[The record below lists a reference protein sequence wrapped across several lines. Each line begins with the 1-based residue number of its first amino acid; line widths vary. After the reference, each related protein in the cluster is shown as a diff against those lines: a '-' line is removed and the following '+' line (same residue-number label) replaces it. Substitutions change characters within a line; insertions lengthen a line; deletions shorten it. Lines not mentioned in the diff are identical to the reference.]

1 MGSTTFCGYMR
12 YVNRNLATFSGDHQ
26 SLRRGHVLSMA
37 TAMAA
42 TASSVAAPP
51 SLHAAPAPPVSTSDI
66 MSRNYNVDKTVSG
79 RRLSEAWREVHGS
92 NNWEGL
98 MDPLNPLLRL
108 EIIRYGEFVTACYK
122 AFDLDPNSNR
132 YLHCKYG
139 KASMLREVG
148 LSGSG
153 YQVTKYIYAATDL
166 PDIGISF
173 SGGGDGDVARWIGYV
188 AMCTDEEEVKRL
200 GRRDVLVTFRGTVTH
215 SEWIANLMSS
225 LTPANLNPFEP
236 RDDVKVQAGFL
247 NLYTSANKNESRLG
261 LGSCRQQLLSEIS
274 RILNQYKG
282 EELSITLAGHSM
294 GSSLATLL
302 AYDITELGMNGEIP
316 VTVFSFA
323 GPRVGNSGFKDRCE
337 ELGVRVLRVVNVNDP
352 ITKLPGVFF
361 NENFRVFGMER
372 FSCYVHVGVEL
383 LLDFFKVHDP
393 SCVHDLESHINL
405 LRCPKT
411 LSLFRRR
418 DDRGGGDFDFVR
430 LAKELFRF
438 GEQNIAGFQW
448 EWTKAA
454 LWLYLLLTVINL
466 DSYTAA

>member
-1 MGSTTFCGYMR
+1 
-12 YVNRNLATFSGDHQ
+12 
-26 SLRRGHVLSMA
+26 
-37 TAMAA
+37 
-42 TASSVAAPP
+42 
-51 SLHAAPAPPVSTSDI
+51 
-66 MSRNYNVDKTVSG
+66 
-79 RRLSEAWREVHGS
+79 
-92 NNWEGL
+92 
-98 MDPLNPLLRL
+98 MDPLDPNLRL

-122 AFDLDPNSNR
+122 AFDLDPNSSR

-148 LSGSG
+148 LGGSG
-153 YQVTKYIYAATDL
+153 YEVTKYIYAL
-166 PDIGISF
+166 PDIGISL
-173 SGGGDGDVARWIGYV
+173 SGGGGADVARWIGYV
-188 AMCTDEEEVKRL
+188 AVCTDEEAVKRL

-225 LTPANLNPFEP
+225 LTPAKLNPFEP
-236 RDDVKVQAGFL
+236 ADDVKVQAGFL
-247 NLYTSANKNESRLG
+247 SLYTSSNQAESRLG

-274 RILNQYKG
+274 RILNEYKG

-337 ELGVRVLRVVNVNDP
+337 GLGVRVLRIVNVNDP

-361 NENFRVFGMER
+361 NEKFRVFGMER

-411 LSLFRRR
+411 LGDVPFRGEKHRR
-418 DDRGGGDFDFVR
+418 IPMGMDQSSPLALPTFDCH
-430 LAKELFRF
+430 
-438 GEQNIAGFQW
+438 
-448 EWTKAA
+448 
-454 LWLYLLLTVINL
+454 
-466 DSYTAA
+466 

>member
-1 MGSTTFCGYMR
+1 
-12 YVNRNLATFSGDHQ
+12 
-26 SLRRGHVLSMA
+26 
-37 TAMAA
+37 
-42 TASSVAAPP
+42 
-51 SLHAAPAPPVSTSDI
+51 
-66 MSRNYNVDKTVSG
+66 
-79 RRLSEAWREVHGS
+79 
-92 NNWEGL
+92 
-98 MDPLNPLLRL
+98 MDPLDPNLRL

-122 AFDLDPNSNR
+122 AFDLDPNSSR

-148 LSGSG
+148 LGGSG
-153 YQVTKYIYAATDL
+153 YEVTKYIYAL
-166 PDIGISF
+166 PDIGISL
-173 SGGGDGDVARWIGYV
+173 SGGGGADVARWIGYV
-188 AMCTDEEEVKRL
+188 AVCTDEEEVKRL

-225 LTPANLNPFEP
+225 LTPAKLNPFDP
-236 RDDVKVQAGFL
+236 ADDVKVQAGFL
-247 NLYTSANKNESRLG
+247 SLYTSSNQAESRLG

-274 RILNQYKG
+274 RILNEYKG

-294 GSSLATLL
+294 GSSIATLL

-337 ELGVRVLRVVNVNDP
+337 GLGVRVLRIVNVNDP

-372 FSCYVHVGVEL
+372 LSCYVHVGVEL

-411 LSLFRRR
+411 LGDVPFRGEKHRR
-418 DDRGGGDFDFVR
+418 IPMGMDQSSPLALPTFDCH
-430 LAKELFRF
+430 
-438 GEQNIAGFQW
+438 
-448 EWTKAA
+448 
-454 LWLYLLLTVINL
+454 
-466 DSYTAA
+466 

>member
-1 MGSTTFCGYMR
+1 
-12 YVNRNLATFSGDHQ
+12 
-26 SLRRGHVLSMA
+26 MA
-37 TAMAA
+37 TATA
-42 TASSVAAPP
+42 TAAP
-51 SLHAAPAPPVSTSDI
+51 SLHASPSAPPANDI
-66 MSRNYNVDKTVSG
+66 ISRNYNSNNNNNNVNSYVDRGSG
-79 RRLSEAWREVHGS
+79 RRRLSEVWREVHGS

-98 MDPLNPLLRL
+98 MDPLDPNLRL

-122 AFDLDPNSNR
+122 AFDLDPNSSR

-148 LSGSG
+148 LGGSG
-153 YQVTKYIYAATDL
+153 YEVTKYIYAL
-166 PDIGISF
+166 PDIGISL
-173 SGGGDGDVARWIGYV
+173 SGGGGADVARWIGYV
-188 AMCTDEEEVKRL
+188 AVCTDEEEVKRL

-225 LTPANLNPFEP
+225 LTPAKLNPFEP
-236 RDDVKVQAGFL
+236 ADDVKVQAGFL
-247 NLYTSANKNESRLG
+247 SLYTSSSQAESRLG

-274 RILNQYKG
+274 RIINEYKG

-337 ELGVRVLRVVNVNDP
+337 GLGVRVLRIVNVNDP

-372 FSCYVHVGVEL
+372 LSCYVHVGVEL

-411 LSLFRRR
+411 LGLFRRR
-418 DDRGGGDFDFVR
+418 DGGDFDFVR
-430 LAKELFRF
+430 LAKEMFRS
-438 GEQNIAGFQW
+438 GEKNIAGFQW

-466 DSYTAA
+466 DSYTLLNM